1 MKEVILMGKGSFMT
15 KIVITAAGKGTRS
28 LPFSMEMTLLSK
40 NLSKIKI
47 LKDNVTTVISKKN

>member
-1 MKEVILMGKGSFMT
+1 MT
-15 KIVITAAGKGTRS
+15 KIVIIAAGKGTRL

-47 LKDNVTTVISKKN
+47 PKDNVTTVISKKN